1 MSKNS
6 NGATYKLFLPAIF
19 ITLFVINNGFIF
31 AQSQC
36 ASYSSTHC
44 ETYQKPTDITVID
57 PISGN
62 ECIAKA
68 CADSCPPKSGYFC
81 DPNSS
86 EPIPEVEKGSK
97 LIYPAYT
104 CVNYTCI
111 GIEAP
116 LPQVEGTNI
125 SSLDTYFKYVYQ
137 IGLGIVGIAAL
148 TMIVI
153 GGAMYMTSAG
163 NASQKSEAK
172 DRITSAVLGLILAL
186 SAYLILYTIN
196 PDLVKL
202 TKVQLQYPPLPMIVL
217 KCDTANNICKAEE
230 AKIGEPIADT
240 CGEINAPCVPAC
252 QLTNASWNSDE
263 MIIGEEARLT
273 IEMRGKCDNITLGNI
288 EIYEY
293 NAVSSEITYYK
304 TSSLVDKITPS
315 AIKTGFPFHTS
326 QTNWFIKAP
335 EYSFLRKINIFE
347 GKLDYWFRAS
357 FTAETTQKTTK
368 EYFIESGITKVGR
381 YNEAIER

>member
-1 MSKNS
+1 MKH
-6 NGATYKLFLPAIF
+6 KLIFLGIF
-19 ITLFVINNGFIF
+19 ILFFAINNGVVL
-31 AQSQC
+31 AASQC
-36 ASYSSTHC
+36 DGYSSTQC
-44 ETYQKPTDITVID
+44 GVNQQEKDITVID

-62 ECIAKA
+62 ECTAKA
-68 CADSCPPKSGYFC
+68 CADSCPPKSDYFC

-86 EPIPEVEKGSK
+86 ESVPAVEEGSD

-116 LPQVEGTNI
+116 LPQIEGTHI
-125 SSLDTYFKYVYQ
+125 SSLDTYFKYIYQ

-148 TMIVI
+148 TMIVM

-172 DRITSAVLGLILAL
+172 NRITSAILGLILAL

-230 AKIGEPIADT
+230 AKPGEQTTDT

-252 QLTNASWNSDE
+252 RFTNASWNKDE
-263 MIIGEEARLT
+263 AKIGEEVKLT
-273 IEMRGKCDNITLGNI
+273 IEMRGKCEDIILGKI
-288 EIYEY
+288 KIYE
-293 NAVSSEITYYK
+293 SRTLISEVARSKLEIG
-304 TSSLVDKITPS
+304 S
-315 AIKTGFPFHTS
+315 PFHTS
-326 QTNWFIKAP
+326 QTSWKIEEP
-335 EYSFLRKINIFE
+335 ESTLLRKINIFE

-357 FTAETTQKTTK
+357 FVADTANGQKK
-368 EYFIESGITKVGR
+368 EYFIESGIMKVGKK
-381 YNEAIER
+381 

>member
-1 MSKNS
+1 MKKIN
-6 NGATYKLFLPAIF
+6 YKLLFSAIF
-19 ITLFVINNGFIF
+19 ITFFTVNSGFIF

-36 ASYSSTHC
+36 PNYSSTQC
-44 ETYQKPTDITVID
+44 GVNQQKKDITIID

-62 ECIAKA
+62 ECLAKV
-68 CADSCPPKSGYFC
+68 CADSCPPNYNYFC

-86 EPIPEVEKGSK
+86 EMVPAVKKGSD

-116 LPQVEGTNI
+116 LPQVEGTRI
-125 SSLDTYFKYVYQ
+125 SSLDTYFKYIYQ
-137 IGLGIVGIAAL
+137 IGLGIVGIIAL
-148 TMIVI
+148 ITIVI
-153 GGAMYMTSAG
+153 GGVMYMTSAG
-163 NASQKSEAK
+163 NISQKSEAK
-172 DRITSAVLGLILAL
+172 DRITSAMLGLILAL
-186 SAYLILYTIN
+186 GAYLILYTIN

-202 TKVQLQYPPLPMIVL
+202 TKVQLQYPPLPKIVL
-217 KCDTANNICKAEE
+217 RCDTANNICKAEE
-230 AKIGEPIADT
+230 AKIGEKIADT

-252 QLTNASWNSDE
+252 RFTNASWNSDE

-273 IEMRGKCDNITLGNI
+273 IEMRGKCDDITLENI

-293 NAVSSEITYYK
+293 NAISSELLYYVYYK

-326 QTNWFIKAP
+326 QTNWAIKSP
-335 EYSFLRKINIFE
+335 EDSFFRNINIFE

-357 FTAETTQKTTK
+357 FTAKTTQGTIK
-368 EYFIESGITKVGR
+368 EYFIESGITKVGN
-381 YNEAIER
+381 YNKAIER

>member
-19 ITLFVINNGFIF
+19 ITLFAVNSGFIL
-31 AQSQC
+31 AASQC
-36 ASYSSTHC
+36 DSYSSTQC
-44 ETYQKPTDITVID
+44 GVNQQEKDITVID

-62 ECIAKA
+62 ECTAKA
-68 CADSCPPKSGYFC
+68 CADSCPPKSDYFC
-81 DPNSS
+81 DPNSNES
-86 EPIPEVEKGSK
+86 VPAVEEGST

-230 AKIGEPIADT
+230 SKNGEQTDT
-240 CGEINAPCVPAC
+240 CGEINAPCLPAC
-252 QLTNASWNSDE
+252 RFTNASWNKDE
-263 MIIGEEARLT
+263 TKIGEEARLT
-273 IEMRGKCDNITLGNI
+273 IEARGKCSDITLEKI
-288 EIYEY
+288 KIYE
-293 NAVSSEITYYK
+293 SKTLISEITP
-304 TSSLVDKITPS
+304 SKIE
-315 AIKTGFPFHTS
+315 TGSPFHTS
-326 QTNWFIKAP
+326 QTNWAIKAP
-335 EYSFLRKINIFE
+335 ESSIWRKVNIFE

-357 FTAETTQKTTK
+357 FTADTADGQKK
-368 EYFIESGITKVGR
+368 EYFIESGIMKVGKK
-381 YNEAIER
+381 